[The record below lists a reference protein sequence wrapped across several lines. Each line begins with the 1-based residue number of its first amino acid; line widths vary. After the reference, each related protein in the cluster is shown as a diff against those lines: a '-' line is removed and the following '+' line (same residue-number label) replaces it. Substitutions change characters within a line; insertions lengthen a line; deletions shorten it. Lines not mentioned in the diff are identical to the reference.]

1 MSFNF
6 STEST
11 LDGSGQLVA
20 GDAYYDIPTGSMSD
34 ATIKVRWTPPAV
46 FTGDLLLFFRAD
58 AASGVPFNTDAT
70 ALFMQGGQTIALQD
84 RGPANSNDG
93 NLATAGTAVA
103 GTPIDAWI
111 RLDGARCRVWLDGNT
126 GTPDMD
132 TSSMSRTTGHAG
144 LRIVGGTSS
153 IDYIEFDDVASSPG
167 GGAVDEIIAPV
178 SMGAVPDWWRTQLA
192 TWQQL
197 SGSRRAPIAA
207 DVIPPADQIA
217 PVVLN
222 VGADWWA
229 NQLARWQQLA
239 GGVIAPLADDLAAG
253 GSGDAVGV
261 VVFTGAATGTLP
273 NEGAATGAAVFTG
286 AATGALRNEGDA
298 TGAVVFGGSATGEQ
312 NATNSGDATGVALF
326 TGSATGVLRNDGAA
340 TGSALFT
347 GSAAGTLLVQG
358 NATGALQLTGV
369 ATGRLAVQGAGSGV
383 AVFTGAAAGAQ
394 EPPGAG
400 GTAIGVVVFTGAA
413 SGALRL
419 AGSASGVVVFRGN
432 AGGIDPDPGGGGSS
446 GRMRRRGVRTPLQFV
461 Q

>member
-1 MSFNF
+1 VAVIWRHDFTGTGGTNGSAASPTTGSAMSFNF
-6 STEST
+6 GTEST
-11 LDGSGQLVA
+11 LDGAGSLVG

-34 ATIKVRWTPPAV
+34 ATIKVRWTPPAI

-58 AASGVPFNTDAT
+58 AATGVPFNTDAT

-93 NLATAGTAVA
+93 TLDTAGTAVA
-103 GTPIDAWI
+103 GTPIDIWI
-111 RLDGARCRVWLDGNT
+111 RLDGARCRVWLGANV

-144 LRIVGGTSS
+144 LRIVGGSAS
-153 IDYIEFDDVASSPG
+153 IDYIEFDDVATSPSAPPPPDPTPLPLRSPYAESFPIEQWATYPSSESVG
-167 GGAVDEIIAPV
+167 ILTVDFFGEQ
-178 SMGAVPDWWRTQLA
+178 T
-192 TWQQL
+192 
-197 SGSRRAPIAA
+197 
-207 DVIPPADQIA
+207 PA
-217 PVVLN
+217 
-222 VGADWWA
+222 G
-229 NQLARWQQLA
+229 A
-239 GGVIAPLADDLAAG
+239 GGDAT
-253 GSGDAVGV
+253 GS

-358 NATGALQLTGV
+358 GATGALRLTGV